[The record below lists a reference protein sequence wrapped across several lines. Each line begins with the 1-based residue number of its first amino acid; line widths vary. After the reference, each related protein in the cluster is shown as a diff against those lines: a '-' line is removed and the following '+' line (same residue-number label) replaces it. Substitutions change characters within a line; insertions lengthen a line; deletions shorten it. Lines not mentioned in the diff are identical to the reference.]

1 MNANQ
6 RNDPPPPRVL
16 GRSEA
21 GGRLIGV
28 LTRRAPRPRRPG
40 GLGGPAGL
48 TRQHDAQDYMLAGG
62 EHLWLRAGDQ
72 IAAEAFHANESV
84 FLQWQPEPSLA
95 ARASAAA
102 LRRLARLLRA
112 SACREDAW
120 GLRRAKGW
128 RLV

>member
-28 LTRRAPRPRRPG
+28 LTWRAPRPGRLVV
-40 GLGGPAGL
+40 LGARAWL

-72 IAAEAFHANESV
+72 ITAEAFHANESV

-112 SACREDAW
+112 SACRVDAW
-120 GLRRAKGW
+120 GLRREQG
-128 RLV
+128 